1 MPFRPLP
8 YRVPALDHKTGL
20 PSLADLDREN
30 GILVVAG
37 ALALIAGGVVR
48 DASLLAGVDADGWRV
63 RAEIAPVPGRPRD
76 LSVSL
81 WSGDDDLGW
90 EELARRTVRGAVT
103 ADLGRLLDKS
113 EECWRAAVRP
123 E

>member
-1 MPFRPLP
+1 MSFRPLP
-8 YRVPALDHKTGL
+8 YRVPALDRKTGL
-20 PSLADLDREN
+20 PSLADLDRKN
-30 GILVVAG
+30 GVLVVLG
-37 ALALIAGGVVR
+37 ALALIAGGIVS

-63 RAEIAPVPGRPRD
+63 RAEIVPVAGRPRD
-76 LSVSL
+76 VSVSL

-90 EELARRTVRGAVT
+90 EELASRTVRGALT
-103 ADLGRLLDKS
+103 GDLARLLEKS